1 VEIHWVACQDLPE
14 IVRAGAEARVRGIG
28 DGYTDLIDVR
38 FVARKTGHHRLG
50 NQEMRITAQLRGREI
65 VAARTCDEL
74 GRALDEALDVFE
86 REVRKLRDRRD
97 SRQQQQAEAEPAE
110 LGIVDRLVPHDDHGF
125 ILTDGGERIYFHR
138 NAVKHGLAFETLAEG
153 DRVALNLEAGDEGLQ
168 ATVVYPAPAD
178 APRP

>member
-1 VEIHWVACQDLPE
+1 MEIHWVGCQDLPE
-14 IVRAGAEARVRGIG
+14 VVRGGAESRVRKLAE
-28 DGYTDLIDVR
+28 GYTDLIDVR
-38 FVARKTGHHRLG
+38 FVAHKTGHHRLG
-50 NQEMRITAQLRGREI
+50 NQEIRITAQLRGKEI

-74 GRALDEALDVFE
+74 GRALDEALDVFD

-97 SRQQQQAEAEPAE
+97 SRQLETEPEPPE
-110 LGIVDRLVPHDDHGF
+110 LGIVDRLVPENDHGF
-125 ILTDGGERIYFHR
+125 ILTDGGERVYFHR
-138 NAVKHGLAFETLAEG
+138 NAVKHGLAFEALVEG